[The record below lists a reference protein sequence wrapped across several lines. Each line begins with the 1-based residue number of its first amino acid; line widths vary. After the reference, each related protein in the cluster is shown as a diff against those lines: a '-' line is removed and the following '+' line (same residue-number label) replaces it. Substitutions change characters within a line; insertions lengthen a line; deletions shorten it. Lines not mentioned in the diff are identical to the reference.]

1 MMFAVVESGG
11 KQYRV
16 SEGDVVRLEKLAAE
30 PGDKVELPVLLVGGE
45 EVKVGTPHVDGASV
59 VAEVIAHG
67 RGPKL
72 EVYKFKAKTN
82 YRRHRGHRQP
92 YTDVRVTEVKG

>member
-1 MMFAVVESGG
+1 MFAIVSSGG

-16 SEGDVVRLEKLAAE
+16 AEGDVLRVEKLAAE
-30 PGDKVELPVLLVGGE
+30 AGETVELPVLLLGGD

-59 VAEVIAHG
+59 TAEVIGHG
-67 RGPKL
+67 RGAKL
-72 EVYKFKAKTN
+72 DIYKFKAKNN

-92 YTDVRVTEVKG
+92 YTDVRVTKIQG